1 MALFTAT
8 LVTIAFALLPASPAL
23 AGGSSGWSSQGGS
36 SWAEEATDT
45 VPAGQDLPDE
55 PPSQASADDLPEPA
69 TPTES
74 ARTPPVVDPGPPVAA
89 PALTPGIVFPVAGV
103 ATYTNSFGAPRS
115 GGRTHE
121 GIDIFAD
128 KMTPVVAVA
137 GGTVTLVRAGVGT
150 DCCVVRI
157 RHDDGRSSLYLHLN
171 NDTPGTDDGL
181 GYGIAE
187 GIAEGTPVTA
197 GMVIGFVGD
206 SGNAEETPP
215 HLHFELDSVSGVLLN
230 PFAYLQVAQGADP
243 ALFASALA
251 GQPEVL
257 PETGLA
263 VSTLLSA
270 SLTSLLIGVVLVSHR
285 RRDIL
290 T

>member
-1 MALFTAT
+1 L
-8 LVTIAFALLPASPAL
+8 AFALLPALPAL
-23 AGGSSGWSSQGGS
+23 AGGAAGWSSQGSS
-36 SWAEEATDT
+36 SWADEESDT
-45 VPAGQDLPDE
+45 VPTLETSGQE
-55 PPSQASADDLPEPA
+55 TASPTQVKDLPETTKAPLE
-69 TPTES
+69 TL
-74 ARTPPVVDPGPPVAA
+74 TPPVEVPGPSAVPTV
-89 PALTPGIVFPVAGV
+89 LTPGIVFPVAGA
-103 ATYTNSFGAPRS
+103 ATYTDSFGTPRS

-137 GGTVTLVRAGVGT
+137 DGTVTLVRAGVGT
-150 DCCVVRI
+150 DCCVVRV
-157 RHDDGRSSLYLHLN
+157 RHNDGRSSLYLHLN
-171 NDTPGTDDGL
+171 NDTPGTDDGQ

-187 GIAEGTPVTA
+187 GIAEGSPVTA

-215 HLHFELDSVSGVLLN
+215 HLHFELDSDSGVLLN

-243 ALFASALA
+243 ALFASAQT
-251 GQPEVL
+251 GRPEVL

-263 VSTLLSA
+263 VSTLLSS
-270 SLTSLLIGVVLVSHR
+270 SLALLLIGAVLVSHR
-285 RRDIL
+285 RRDSL